1 MISFLLL
8 GRTVQ
13 DWWRGTDEKDQE
25 EPRGP
30 VEGIDVGQQVQV
42 SGRVLDEEGVVD
54 LSDGLGK
61 RNDHAPIQS
70 YCEVC
75 HSCNFSSKKVLFYSV
90 FVFGVVSTRFNVFMM
105 CFRNT
110 TMTKK

>member
-1 MISFLLL
+1 MVKQKLKLISFLLL

-13 DWWRGTDEKDQE
+13 DWRRGTDEKDQE

-61 RNDHAPIQS
+61 RNDHASIQS
-70 YCEVC
+70 DGEVC
-75 HSCNFSSKKVLFYSV
+75 HSCNFSSKKSFFFILCLYLVLYQHVLMSL
-90 FVFGVVSTRFNVFMM
+90 
-105 CFRNT
+105 
-110 TMTKK
+110 